1 MIEGDFYCKGKVS
14 ILISVVK
21 RIFSWIFNY
30 QKEKWKKKKNSLIER
45 DFYCK
50 GKVSILI
57 SIVKRI
63 FFMNFNYQK
72 EKWKKI
78 SIIQRETMMWNEF
91 LTIWPDRSWIFNM
104 LQPAL
109 KKGINTAKIARGNV
123 ALVIAIGVMLN
134 VAFSYQFFWRWL
146 TIRSTI
152 RSVIASVFYGKI

>member
-21 RIFSWIFNY
+21 RIFSWIF
-30 QKEKWKKKKNSLIER
+30 K
-45 DFYCK
+45 
-50 GKVSILI
+50 
-57 SIVKRI
+57 
-63 FFMNFNYQK
+63 YQK

-91 LTIWPDRSWIFNM
+91 LTIWPDRSWVFNM